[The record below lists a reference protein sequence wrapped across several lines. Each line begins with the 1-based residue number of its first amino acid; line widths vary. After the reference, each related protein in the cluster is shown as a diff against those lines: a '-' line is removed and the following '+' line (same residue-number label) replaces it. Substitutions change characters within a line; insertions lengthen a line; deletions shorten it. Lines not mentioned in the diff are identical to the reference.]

1 MHAVVMAGGEGSR
14 LRPLTVG
21 RPKPMAPIVNKPVIG
36 HAFDLLKSHEITDA
50 VVTLRYLASVIQD
63 FFQDGSSVGMNLA
76 YAVEESP
83 LGTAGS
89 VKFGARYIND
99 TFLVVSGDA
108 LTDFDLRKIVEFHK
122 KKGAMATITLAR
134 VPDPLEYGVI
144 ITDED
149 GHVVQ
154 FLEKPGW
161 AEVISDTVNTGIYV
175 LEPEVLDLIPDK
187 TNYDFSKQLFPLML
201 QQQMPIYGCIADGY
215 WCDVGTI
222 EEYRRANADILN
234 GRVELPNPIGEHIG
248 GGVWVGE
255 DVEIAPSAQLFGP
268 IYLGNHVK
276 IKGDVFINGPSV
288 IRDYTV
294 VDNYT
299 QIERSVVWRNCYIG
313 ESCDL
318 RGVVISR
325 QCSIKSHV
333 VGMEGVVIGDN
344 CGLGEGCVIS
354 SNVKLWP
361 RKEIEPG
368 AIVKESI
375 IWGSQG
381 RRGLFGRFGVS
392 GVVNVDLTPEF
403 AAKLGAALGAT
414 LPLGSYAAINRDAH
428 RSSRMLKR
436 AITSGLPGAGINVWD
451 TDSVAIPVLRHF
463 VKHNPSIMAGIHVRL
478 SPFDQRVVD
487 IRFIDQDGLNLSRT
501 AERDVERIFSRED
514 FRRAYLNEM
523 GVIDY
528 ETNPIKAYQ
537 EDFLHFVDAERI
549 RQAHFKIVID
559 YSHGLAADAL
569 ADILTHLGVDVVPL
583 NARVD
588 ESKLAVL
595 QERFSDNLQQVA
607 QIVTA
612 VGADLGFQ
620 LDVGGEKLFLVD
632 EKGQMIDDVVAAE
645 LMIELGLFGAENC
658 LVAAPVTMP
667 NALET
672 IAGWHKSRVI
682 RTRNDIQALQSVHD
696 GEPLLLA
703 VDGTGNYIF
712 PHFQMAIDGMMGA
725 VYLLQQLAVRKLPL
739 SQVVAY
745 LPPANMARGQVAC
758 LWEHKGKVMRLLNE
772 MCENAQ
778 TEKLDGIK
786 FFLSDTEWVHMAPN
800 PDKPQFEIC
809 AEAADAAR
817 AAEIVAI
824 YQQKITT
831 MLTDH
836 DDY

>member
-36 HAFDLLKSHEITDA
+36 HTFDLLKSHEITDA

-76 YAVEESP
+76 YAVEETP

-89 VKFGARYIND
+89 VKFGARHLKD
-99 TFLVVSGDA
+99 TFLVISGDA

-144 ITDED
+144 ITDD
-149 GHVVQ
+149 QGHVVQ

-255 DVEIAPSAQLFGP
+255 DVEISPSAQLFGP

-299 QIERSVVWRNCYIG
+299 QIERSIVWRNCYIG

-414 LPLGSYAAINRDAH
+414 LPQGSYAAINRDAH

-463 VKHNPSIMAGIHVRL
+463 VAHNPSIKAGIHVRL
-478 SPFDQRVVD
+478 SPYDQRVVD
-487 IRFIDQDGLNLSRT
+487 IRFIDQDGHNLSRT
-501 AERDVERIFSRED
+501 VERDIERVFSRED

-537 EDFLHFVDAERI
+537 ADFLHFVDAERI

-559 YSHGLAADAL
+559 YSHGLAADVL

-588 ESKLAVL
+588 EAKLAIL
-595 QERFSDNLQQVA
+595 QERFSENLKQMA
-607 QIVTA
+607 HIVTA

-645 LMIELGLFGAENC
+645 LMFELALFGAKDC
-658 LVAAPVTMP
+658 IMAAPVTMP
-667 NALET
+667 RALET
-672 IAGWHKSRVI
+672 IAGWHNSRVI
-682 RTRNDIQALQSVHD
+682 RTRNDIQSLKVAHEW
-696 GEPLLLA
+696 EPILVA
-703 VDGTGNYIF
+703 VDGTGSYIF
-712 PHFQMAIDGMMGA
+712 PGFQMAIDGMMGA
-725 VYLLQQLAVRKLPL
+725 VYLLQQLALRQLPL
-739 SQVVAY
+739 SEVVDY
-745 LPPANMARGQVAC
+745 LPSAHMARGQVVC
-758 LWEHKGKVMRLLNE
+758 PWDQKGTVMRLLNE
-772 MCENAQ
+772 MCDDEH

-786 FFLSDTEWVHMAPN
+786 FLLNDAEWVHLAPN

-809 AEAADAAR
+809 AEAAGDAR
-817 AAEIVAI
+817 AAEIVTI
-824 YQQKITT
+824 YQQKIAK
-831 MLTDH
+831 MLTD
-836 DDY
+836 

>member
-36 HAFDLLKSHEITDA
+36 HAFDLLKSHEISDA

-89 VKFGARYIND
+89 VKYGARHIDD
-99 TFLVVSGDA
+99 TFLVISGDA
-108 LTDFDLRKIVEFHK
+108 LTDFDLRKIVQFHK
-122 KKGAMATITLAR
+122 AKGAMATITLAR

-144 ITDED
+144 VTDEE
-149 GHVVQ
+149 GHVLQ

-255 DVEIAPSAQLFGP
+255 DVEISPSAQLFGP

-299 QIERSVVWRNCYIG
+299 QIERSIVWRNCYIG

-354 SNVKLWP
+354 PNVKLWP

-436 AITSGLPGAGINVWD
+436 AITSGLPGAGVNVWD

-463 VKHNPSIMAGIHVRL
+463 VNHNPNIMAGIHVRL

-487 IRFIDQDGLNLSRT
+487 IRFIDQNGLNLSRT
-501 AERDVERIFSRED
+501 TERDIERIFTRED

-528 ETNPIKAYQ
+528 QINPIKAYQ
-537 EDFLHFVDAERI
+537 EDFLQFVDTERI

-569 ADILTHLGVDVVPL
+569 ADILTQLGVDVVPL

-588 ESKLAVL
+588 ESKLAML
-595 QERFSDNLQQVA
+595 QERFNDNLQQVA

-612 VGADLGFQ
+612 VEADLGFQ

-632 EKGQMIDDVVAAE
+632 EKGQMIDEIVAAE
-645 LMIELGLFGAENC
+645 LMCELALFGGSGRA
-658 LVAAPVTMP
+658 VAAPVTMP

-672 IAGWHKSRVI
+672 IAGWHKSHVI
-682 RTRNDIQALQSVHD
+682 RTRNDIQALMIAHEA
-696 GEPLLLA
+696 EPIQMA

-712 PHFQMAIDGMMGA
+712 PGFQMAIDGMMGA
-725 VYLLQQLAVRKLPL
+725 VFLLQQLALRELSL

-745 LPPANMARGQVAC
+745 LPPVNLARGPVAC
-758 LWEHKGKVMRLLNE
+758 PWELKGKVMRLLNE
-772 MCENAQ
+772 MCDNTQ

-786 FFLSDTEWVHMAPN
+786 FVLNEAEWVHVTPN
-800 PDKPQFEIC
+800 PDKPQFEIS
-809 AEAADAAR
+809 AEAADKAR
-817 AAEIVAI
+817 AKELMTL
-824 YQQKITT
+824 YQQKITN
-831 MLTDH
+831 MLDS
-836 DDY
+836 

>member
-1 MHAVVMAGGEGSR
+1 MNAVVMAGGEGSR

-36 HAFDLLKSHEITDA
+36 HAFDLLKSHDITDA

-63 FFQDGSSVGMNLA
+63 FFQEGSSVGMNLT
-76 YAVEESP
+76 YAVEETP

-89 VKFGARYIND
+89 VKFGARYIDD
-99 TFLVVSGDA
+99 TFLVISGDA
-108 LTDFDLRKIVEFHK
+108 LTDFDLRKIVRFHK
-122 KKGAMATITLAR
+122 EKGAMATITLAR

-161 AEVISDTVNTGIYV
+161 AEIISDTVNTGIYV
-175 LEPEVLDLIPDK
+175 LEPEVLDLIPDR

-201 QQQMPIYGCIADGY
+201 EQKLPIYGCIADGY

-234 GRVELPNPIGEHIG
+234 GRIELPVAIGEHIG

-255 DVEIAPSAQLFGP
+255 DVEISPSAQLFGP

-299 QIERSVVWRNCYIG
+299 QIERSIVWRNCYIG

-325 QCSIKSHV
+325 QCSIKSQV

-354 SNVKLWP
+354 PNVKLWP
-361 RKEIEPG
+361 RKEIEAG

-381 RRGLFGRFGVS
+381 RRSLFGRFGVS

-436 AITSGLPGAGINVWD
+436 AITSGLPGAGVNVWD

-463 VKHNPSIMAGIHVRL
+463 VNHNPSIMAGIHVRL

-487 IRFIDQDGLNLSRT
+487 IRFIDQHGLNLSRT
-501 AERDVERIFSRED
+501 VERDIERIFSRED
-514 FRRAYLNEM
+514 FRRAYLDEM

-528 ETNPIKAYQ
+528 ETNPIDAYQ
-537 EDFLHFVDAERI
+537 KDFLSHIDAKRI
-549 RQAHFKIVID
+549 REANFKLVID
-559 YSHGLAADAL
+559 YSHGLAADSL
-569 ADILTHLGVDVVPL
+569 ADLLTQLGVDVVPL

-588 ESKLAVL
+588 EAKLAIL
-595 QERFSDNLQQVA
+595 QERFSDNLKQVA

-612 VGADLGFQ
+612 VGADLGVQ

-632 EKGQMIDDVVAAE
+632 EKGQMINDVVAAGLMFE
-645 LMIELGLFGAENC
+645 LALFDTQECN
-658 LVAAPVTMP
+658 VAAPIIMP

-672 IAGWHKSRVI
+672 IAAWHNGHVV
-682 RTRNDIQALQSVHD
+682 RTRNDIQSLKVAHETNPILV
-696 GEPLLLA
+696 A

-712 PHFQMAIDGMMGA
+712 PGFQLAIDGMMGV
-725 VYLLQQLAVRKLPL
+725 VYLLQQLAKRQLPL
-739 SQVVAY
+739 SQIVAY
-745 LPPANMARGQVAC
+745 LPPVYMARGSVDC
-758 LWEHKGKVMRLLNE
+758 PWDHKGMVMRLLNE
-772 MCENAQ
+772 RFEGAQ
-778 TEKLDGIK
+778 ISMLDGIK
-786 FFLSDTEWVHMAPN
+786 IFLNQTDWVHLAPN
-800 PDKPQFEIC
+800 PDKPQFEIWVE
-809 AEAADAAR
+809 AENTER
-817 AAEIVAI
+817 AHALLGQF
-824 YQQKITT
+824 QQVIIDMLGTT
-831 MLTDH
+831 E
-836 DDY
+836 